1 MRKVYK
7 YLNPLKTSFF
17 NIVTSAMKNHNVPFS
32 ISNFKNDKIK
42 ILITRPNHRLGNQ
55 LLLSP
60 LIQEIHNQIP
70 NCEIDL
76 LVSGMLSQDL
86 YKNYDYINVIHNLPK
101 KPFKNP
107 FKYLNTSIRLISRK
121 YYVGI
126 SVCEDSNSGKIFLKL
141 SRCKHKIYDS
151 DQYSLNKPK
160 HIAKYPVYNF
170 TVNQDKAK
178 SLSIKYPKM
187 DLKLSEQ
194 EIKKGKEILQE
205 LFSNNK
211 KTIVIFTY
219 ATGNKMFS
227 KQSWQSLYEDLQESF
242 SGYNILEV
250 LPKENVSQ
258 VDFSAVHYYSQDL
271 REIAAIIENTEVF
284 IGADSGMMH
293 LAVSTST
300 TTIGLFSVTDP
311 EVYEPYGNKN
321 ISISINEFHNDDV
334 IKEIN
339 KVINS
344 KN

>member
-1 MRKVYK
+1 
-7 YLNPLKTSFF
+7 
-17 NIVTSAMKNHNVPFS
+17 
-32 ISNFKNDKIK
+32 
-42 ILITRPNHRLGNQ
+42 
-55 LLLSP
+55 
-60 LIQEIHNQIP
+60 
-70 NCEIDL
+70 
-76 LVSGMLSQDL
+76 
-86 YKNYDYINVIHNLPK
+86 
-101 KPFKNP
+101 
-107 FKYLNTSIRLISRK
+107 
-121 YYVGI
+121 
-126 SVCEDSNSGKIFLKL
+126 
-141 SRCKHKIYDS
+141 
-151 DQYSLNKPK
+151 
-160 HIAKYPVYNF
+160 
-170 TVNQDKAK
+170 
-178 SLSIKYPKM
+178 M

-271 REIAAIIENTEVF
+271 REIATIIENTEVF
-284 IGADSGMMH
+284 IGADCGMMH
-293 LAVSTST
+293 LAASTNT

-311 EVYEPYGNKN
+311 EVYRPYGNKN
-321 ISISINEFHNDDV
+321 ISISINEFYNDDV